1 MTASRQVQLE
11 VCDRSW
17 LSDPL
22 GRVRSVKFLHTSD
35 WHVGRTI
42 RGRSRADEHRA
53 VLAEIVEIAHA
64 ELVDVVLV
72 VGDLFDTA
80 APTAESEKIVFQALL
95 NLAATGAT
103 VVVLAGNHD
112 NARRLQ
118 AVEPLL
124 ELGRVVTR
132 PVFVGADDGGVVE
145 LISLDGSERAKV
157 AVLPFL
163 SQRHVVKAADLM
175 ELDAADHG
183 HIYDSHVH
191 GLLEGLCSGF
201 TEETINLV
209 AAHLTVSGGRL
220 GGGERAAHT
229 VFDYEV
235 RAASFPAMA
244 QYVALGHLHRRQQVP
259 GGGQIHYC
267 GSPLQ
272 LDFGETKDIKS
283 VSVVEA
289 HAGAAVT
296 VRDIE
301 LLQGRRLQ
309 SLVGTL
315 DELRE
320 LAGEA
325 EGAWLKVIV
334 HEAPRVGLADEVRAL
349 FPGAV
354 DVVVERPEAEC
365 AAGAQGPERLSRAG
379 RGPAEL
385 FGGFLAERGI
395 EDPALVA
402 LFAEVLN
409 EIEGVSS

>member
-1 MTASRQVQLE
+1 M
-11 VCDRSW
+11 
-17 LSDPL
+17 
-22 GRVRSVKFLHTSD
+22 KFLHTSD

-53 VLAEIVEIAHA
+53 VLTEIVGIARA
-64 ELVDVVLV
+64 EAVDAVLV

-80 APTAESEKIVFQALL
+80 APTAESEKIVFQTLL
-95 NLAATGAT
+95 DLATTGAT

-112 NARRLQ
+112 SARRLQ

-132 PVFVGADDGGVVE
+132 PVFTGADTGGVVE
-145 LISLDGSERAKV
+145 LTSLDGSERAKV

-183 HIYDSHVH
+183 YLYDSHVQ
-191 GLLEGLCSGF
+191 GLLQGLCAGF
-201 TEETINLV
+201 TDDTINLV

-229 VFDYEV
+229 VFDYQV
-235 RAASFPAMA
+235 RAASFPAAA

-272 LDFGETKDIKS
+272 LDFGETTDTKS

-301 LLQGRRLQ
+301 LFQGRPLQ
-309 SLVGTL
+309 SLVGSL
-315 DELRE
+315 AQLRE
-320 LAGEA
+320 LAVEA
-325 EGAWLKVIV
+325 EDAWLKVIV
-334 HEAPRVGLADEVRAL
+334 QEAPRVGLADEVRAL
-349 FPGAV
+349 FPGAI
-354 DVVVERPEAEC
+354 DVVVERPEAER
-365 AAGAQGPERLSRAG
+365 GALGENPERLSRAG

-385 FGGFLAERGI
+385 FGDFLGERGI
-395 EDPALVA
+395 EDPALAA
-402 LFAEVLN
+402 LFAEVLC
-409 EIEGVSS
+409 EIEEASS